1 MSLSILTLYIIK
13 SMEPAKLSGV
23 GKRLFK
29 LIEFDNEEKLVYEI
43 RKHPFGLFI
52 IYFIGLFV
60 AMAVMFALFGAAM
73 VADKDPLEIGAQGD
87 ALQTV
92 LVVVGTILVLL
103 TLLMTFI
110 GAYIYQSN
118 VVLVTSEKITQVAYR
133 TIFDRKI
140 SQLSIGD
147 TQDVTVKQKG
157 VFAHLLNFGTLV
169 VETAGEQQNYT
180 FTYVPDPYE
189 ASKAIVQAHEE
200 NLKLY
205 GN

>member
-1 MSLSILTLYIIK
+1 
-13 SMEPAKLSGV
+13 MEPTQLSGV
-23 GKRLFK
+23 GKRLFD
-29 LIEFDNEEKLVYEI
+29 LIEFDDQEKLHYEI
-43 RKHPFGLFI
+43 RKHPFGLLL
-52 IYFIGLFV
+52 IYFVGLFV
-60 AMAVMFALFGAAM
+60 SFAVMAATFGAAW
-73 VADKDPLEIGAQGD
+73 ALGGDPLEIGAQSNSIRT
-87 ALQTV
+87 ALIII
-92 LVVVGTILVLL
+92 GTILVLL
-103 TLLMTFI
+103 ALLMTFV

-118 VVLVTSEKITQVAYR
+118 VVLVTSEKLTQVVYR

-147 TQDVTVKQKG
+147 TQDVTVRQTG
-157 VFAHLLNFGTLV
+157 AFARIFDYGTLV

-180 FTYVPDPYE
+180 FTYVPKPYE